1 MQIFKKIKKNSYN
14 NKLILNI
21 QQRFRSKK
29 HNAFTEEMKK
39 IALNSNDD
47 KRMQPIDKL
56 FNFNIYTLNK

>member
-56 FNFNIYTLNK
+56 FNFNICTLNK

>member
-14 NKLILNI
+14 NKLILKI

-47 KRMQPIDKL
+47 KRMQPIEKL
-56 FNFNIYTLNK
+56 FN

>member
-47 KRMQPIDKL
+47 KRMQPIEKL
-56 FNFNIYTLNK
+56 FN